1 MNKVVRKI
9 TIFLYLSLACFPFMK
24 ANINSIFIIFCS
36 LFAIYDF
43 IKNKNK
49 IVFDKHLFSL
59 TIVFWAYLFYEIFS
73 LSFNLNTILL
83 HLPFLVVP
91 LLFLYRPNYIDIKI
105 KKQSILIFQVSV
117 IIQIFI
123 YLFVFLGENSLVQ
136 IFSINSYNI
145 PYFRTFVF
153 NNTIVGI
160 HSTYFSAILLVSF
173 TISLFNNFTYK
184 SKPQRLLNLINIAIT
199 SLFIFVFISKVI
211 IIIYTITVFAF
222 LIIIFA
228 KKNII
233 IFWKTI
239 VLFILMGGLLSFAF
253 KNLIIDRFDEI
264 RTEINR
270 PLVGDYHNSTNIR
283 VAIISCSVNLFKKLP
298 VLGYGS
304 NLQAQLN
311 ECYGSNYNSDFYKI
325 SIYNTHNYYFHIIL
339 HGGWFFLMLFF
350 YYLFYLIF
358 KVKYPLLILII
369 ILQILLINF
378 TENFFSRHHGIILF
392 IYLISLFLPDKR
404 KQLT

>member
-43 IKNKNK
+43 IKNKKK
-49 IVFDKHLFSL
+49 IVFSKHLFSL
-59 TIVFWAYLFYEIFS
+59 TIIFWAYLFYEILS

-83 HLPFLVVP
+83 HLPFLAVP
-91 LLFLYRPNYIDIKI
+91 LLFLYRPNYIDNKI
-105 KKQSILIFQVSV
+105 KEQSILVFQVSV
-117 IIQIFI
+117 LIQVFI
-123 YLFVFLGENSLVQ
+123 YLFVFLQDNLIAQ

-153 NNTIVGI
+153 NNTVVDI

-173 TISLFNNFTYK
+173 TISLFHIFNYK
-184 SKPQRLLNLINIAIT
+184 SKIKTLLNVINIAIT
-199 SLFIFVFISKVI
+199 SLFIFVFISKVVI
-211 IIIYTITVFAF
+211 ITYIITIFAF
-222 LIIIFA
+222 LIINFA

-233 IFWKTI
+233 FFLKTI
-239 VLFILMGGLLSFAF
+239 ILLIIMGGVLTFAF

-283 VAIISCSVNLFKKLP
+283 VAIISCSVNLLKKSP
-298 VLGYGS
+298 ILGYGS

-339 HGGWFFLMLFF
+339 YGGWFFLMLFV
-350 YYLFYLIF
+350 YYLFYLLI
-358 KVKYPLLILII
+358 KVKYPVLILII
-369 ILQILLINF
+369 ILQILFINF